1 MNNDLYIRILS
12 INGEVSF
19 GSEQAVVDRVVVH
32 REQYLELGPVFS
44 CLLLLF
50 LSFQRILCHHLFLN
64 HPISFLVVTFL
75 LIPNTSLILF
85 LSLLFPFGQRPSFD
99 AFPFFREN
107 FAFEASPAM

>member
-12 INGEVSF
+12 INEEVSF

-32 REQYLELGPVFS
+32 REQDLELGPAFYS
-44 CLLLLF
+44 HLPLLF
-50 LSFQRILCHHLFLN
+50 LFQRLLYHYLFLN

-75 LIPNTSLILF
+75 LIPSTSLILF
-85 LSLLFPFGQRPSFD
+85 LSLFFPFGQRPSFD
-99 AFPFFREN
+99 AFPFFPEN